1 MTPEDLT
8 QEHARYKVPD
18 KNDAHITYHLSG
30 MYQNW
35 FLDYASYVILE
46 RAVPHIND
54 GLKPV
59 QRRILHSMRRLD
71 DGRYNK
77 VANIVGHTM
86 QFHPHGDASIGDAL
100 VQLGQKE
107 LLIDCQG
114 NWGNI
119 LTGDSAAAPR
129 YIEARLSKFALD
141 TVFNPKTTQWQL
153 SYDGRNRE
161 PVTLPVKFPLLLA
174 QGVEGIAV
182 GLSSKILPH
191 NFNELID
198 ASIAYLRGE
207 PFTLYPDFQT
217 GGYIDVSRYN
227 DGERGGS
234 VKIRAKV
241 GKIDNKTLV
250 ISEIPYGKTTSAV
263 IDSIL
268 KANEKGKIK
277 IKKVDDNTAK
287 NVEILVHLAPGVS
300 SDKTIDALY
309 AFTDCEI
316 SLSPNCCVIK
326 DDKPHF
332 LTVSDVLRHS
342 TDRTLDL
349 LRQELLIQK
358 QEQEEALFYASL
370 EKIFIEERIYKD
382 ADFENA
388 KDMDEAVA
396 HIDSRLEP
404 FKPSFIREVTRDDI
418 LRLMEIKMGRIL
430 KFNSDKSNEFIA
442 QTKREIERINHHLEF
457 IVDYTVDWFT
467 GLKEKYGKNYPR
479 LTEIRNFD
487 TIEATKVVE
496 ANEKLYIN
504 RQEGFIG
511 YGLKKD
517 EYVCNCSDI
526 DDVIIFYRNGTY
538 KIVRIAEKMFV
549 GKDILYVNVFK
560 RNDVRTIYNVIYRD
574 GKVGYNYIKR
584 FAVTGITRDKEYDL
598 TKGTEGS
605 RILYF
610 SANPNGEAETVKV
623 ILKPKARQK
632 LLVFEKNFSD
642 IAIKGRGSQGNILT
656 KADIHKISLK
666 QRGSSTLG
674 GLQVWFDRDILR
686 LNYDGRGEELGEFHS
701 DDQIL
706 VVLNNGDFYTT
717 NFDLSNHYEQ
727 NILVIEKYQPG
738 KTWTA
743 IVYDADQKYYYL
755 KRFLLEASA
764 RKQSFLGENPK
775 NRLMLLTDEAYPRVE
790 VVFGGHDSF
799 REALVIDAD
808 EFTVVRGFKA
818 KGRRVSS
825 YEIASFNELE
835 PNRLP
840 EATSPE
846 SESEASSQV
855 EETDEE
861 EPQSHTDILD
871 EITGQM
877 NLFKNNPTSDNE
889 E

>member
-1 MTPEDLT
+1 M
-8 QEHARYKVPD
+8 
-18 KNDAHITYHLSG
+18 
-30 MYQNW
+30 
-35 FLDYASYVILE
+35 
-46 RAVPHIND
+46 
-54 GLKPV
+54 
-59 QRRILHSMRRLD
+59 
-71 DGRYNK
+71 
-77 VANIVGHTM
+77 
-86 QFHPHGDASIGDAL
+86 
-100 VQLGQKE
+100 
-107 LLIDCQG
+107 
-114 NWGNI
+114 
-119 LTGDSAAAPR
+119 
-129 YIEARLSKFALD
+129 
-141 TVFNPKTTQWQL
+141 
-153 SYDGRNRE
+153 
-161 PVTLPVKFPLLLA
+161 
-174 QGVEGIAV
+174 
-182 GLSSKILPH
+182 
-191 NFNELID
+191 
-198 ASIAYLRGE
+198 
-207 PFTLYPDFQT
+207 
-217 GGYIDVSRYN
+217 
-227 DGERGGS
+227 
-234 VKIRAKV
+234 KIRAKV

-382 ADFENA
+382 AEFENA

-755 KRFLLEASA
+755 KRFLMEASA

-840 EATSPE
+840 ETTSPE